1 MSATPSTTQIPGYVA
16 GSWTIDPSHTD
27 VGFSVRHLMV
37 SKVRGRFHGVEGSI
51 VTAGNPFDSSV
62 EVSVDL
68 ATVDTG
74 NQQRDDHIRSA
85 DFFESDANRTMT
97 YRSTGVRSDGDDYIV
112 EGELTLKGVTK
123 PLLLKAELNGFAND
137 PWGGTRVGFSAS
149 GELNRRD
156 FGVNWNAAI
165 EGGGVVVGDK
175 VQINIEVEAV
185 LDKPEA

>member
-16 GSWTIDPSHTD
+16 GSWNIDPTHTE

-37 SKVRGRFHGVEGSI
+37 SKVRGKFHGVEGRI
-51 VTAGNPFDSSV
+51 VTAENPFDSSV

-74 NQQRDDHIRSA
+74 NEQRDDHIRSA
-85 DFFESDANRTMT
+85 DFVESEAYRTMT
-97 YRSTGVRSDGDDYIV
+97 YRSTGVRADGDDYILD
-112 EGELTLKGVTK
+112 GELTLKGVTR
-123 PLLLKAELNGFAND
+123 PVLLKVELNGFGND

-149 GELNRRD
+149 GEINRRD
-156 FGVNWNAAI
+156 FGVNFNAPL
-165 EGGGVVVGDK
+165 EGGGVVVGDR

-185 LDKPEA
+185 LDKLEA